1 MRSLKV
7 SVGVVVLLIAALAF
21 SACGSSDDS
30 STGSTAAST
39 AAAADTGTTA
49 GADTTAAAE
58 EPWLADAKKAAASLE
73 QVPTEV
79 SSSQL
84 GPNKLAP
91 EGSKTIFHIAFSQAF
106 EGAKHQTEGLKA
118 GVEAMGY
125 KFKLCDGGTAPNETA
140 PCFTQAVNE
149 KPAAVVIN
157 GFDAKTDGDG
167 YAALA
172 KAGIPIIG
180 MNTGN
185 PPGVDGVATEV
196 AQDLGKNEGTA
207 MADYVIADTDGKAN
221 VLFLGTTFTT
231 NEDREAAF
239 KAEIAKCTTCKFTTL
254 EFPIDGIQSKLP
266 QQLQAAL
273 QSNPDINWIV
283 GTPDA
288 AALAAADAV
297 RQAGKADSIKV
308 GGFDADAPNVAL
320 IEKGDIVAADIRSGT
335 DEPGWIAADAAA
347 RAING
352 DKLPAILPVSMLIVT
367 KNNLADGKNY
377 KGAAGYEDTFKQLWG
392 KG

>member
-1 MRSLKV
+1 MRRGSRFLLV
-7 SVGVVVLLIAALAF
+7 LLLIAFATGAIA
-21 SACGSSDDS
+21 ACGGDDNSSSDSSSDS
-30 STGSTAAST
+30 AASSGGGT
-39 AAAADTGTTA
+39 EEAWLKEAKDAAAAA
-49 GADTTAAAE
+49 
-58 EPWLADAKKAAASLE
+58 E

-84 GPNKLAP
+84 GKVTLAP
-91 EGSKTIFHIAFSQAF
+91 KGEKTIFHIAFSLAF

-125 KFKLCDGGTAPNETA
+125 NFKLCDGGTAPNETA

-149 KPAAVVIN
+149 KADAVVIN

-172 KAGIPIIG
+172 KAGIPIVG

-196 AQDLGKNEGTA
+196 AQDLGKNEGKL
-207 MADYVIADTDGKAN
+207 MADKVIADTNGKAK

-239 KAEIAKCTTCKFTTL
+239 GEELKKCTTCEMKTL
-254 EFPIDGIQSKLP
+254 HFPIAGIQNKLP

-283 GTPDA
+283 ATPDA
-288 AALAAADAV
+288 AALAAADAI
-297 RQAGKADSIKV
+297 RQAGKADKIKV

-320 IEKGDIVAADIRSGT
+320 IEKGDIIAADIRSGT

-347 RAING
+347 RAIQKK
-352 DKLPAILPVSMLIVT
+352 DLPDVLSVSMLMVT
-367 KNNLADGKNY
+367 KDNAAEGKDF
-377 KGAAGYEDTFKQLWG
+377 KGAEGFQDTISGLWEQP
-392 KG
+392 